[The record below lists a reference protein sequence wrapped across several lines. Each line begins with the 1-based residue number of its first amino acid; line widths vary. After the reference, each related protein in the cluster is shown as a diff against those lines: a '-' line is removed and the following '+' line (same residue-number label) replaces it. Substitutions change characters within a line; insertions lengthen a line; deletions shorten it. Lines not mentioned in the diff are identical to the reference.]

1 MKKTKTTKTEVVLE
15 SVAKVKGHKVNSE
28 SMRQK
33 RLAERAAKGEVKR
46 GRPVSITSARQA
58 RIAELTAKREAGM
71 LKKGRPVSENSA
83 RQIRLA
89 KRASGEVKKGRP
101 AKVQNDIVELVR
113 G

>member
-1 MKKTKTTKTEVVLE
+1 MKKNVKTTKTEVVLE
-15 SVAKVKGHKVNSE
+15 SVAKVKGRKVNSE

-71 LKKGRPVSENSA
+71 LKKGRPIQMDSK
-83 RQIRLA
+83 RQLRLA
-89 KRASGEVKKGRP
+89 KVGTGKRGRP
-101 AKVQNDIVELVR
+101 TKVQNDIVELVR

>member
-1 MKKTKTTKTEVVLE
+1 MKKTKTAKTEVVLE
-15 SVAKVKGHKVNSE
+15 SVAKVKGRKINPDSA
-28 SMRQK
+28 RQK
-33 RLAERAAKGEVKR
+33 RLATKGTGEVKR